1 MELLSTLEQNNV
13 YNTYTHIAKH
23 FSATR
28 EKIWPSVID
37 FYKKLENNSLI
48 LDAGCGNGK
57 NMYRDDC
64 YYTGADACI
73 PFLEEMISKKTKD
86 YIGINVKMLPFKNAT
101 YDYVLS
107 VAVLHH
113 IYSYEDRVGCI
124 QEMIRV
130 TRPGGKIFIS
140 VWSKNKNHDYGDT
153 FIDWTLQKKYSREN
167 TSKIYKRYYH
177 LFKLTEIETLIK
189 DADKDNKVN
198 IESCYES
205 FNNIYTILSIYR

>member
-1 MELLSTLEQNNV
+1 MSFEDKYVHGV
-13 YNTYTHIAKH
+13 YNKIAKH
-23 FSATR
+23 FSKTR
-28 EKIWPSVID
+28 VSVWKDIQL
-37 FYKKLENNSLI
+37 FKNTIEPNSFI

-101 YDYVLS
+101 YDYILS

-113 IYSYEDRVGCI
+113 IYSYEDRVRCI

-140 VWSKNKNHDYGDT
+140 VWSKNKSHNYGDT
-153 FIDWTLQKKYSREN
+153 FIDWKLQKKYSGEN

-177 LFKLTEIETLIK
+177 LFKITEVETLIK
-189 DADKDNKVN
+189 KADKDNKVI
-198 IESCYES
+198 IENCYES